1 MEPHSPPAA
10 RRAALRRSLLAFALL
25 SALLALVGIVG
36 SFYSPV
42 YPVLMG
48 MTLLSSCLVQLV
60 RLLGEV
66 GADLPLIGWAFQN
79 TGGRY
84 HAVRAEHGTQ
94 EEADAAEAY
103 ELQRQIL
110 SLSSAAAGSPT
121 RAAAFARILQAL
133 SSARDFSPE
142 DFQSLQELD
151 GLWGSP
157 GSAAPRSAPLTPAQ
171 IQALPTWKYAASPR
185 AQAAQGATASP
196 PPGAAAPPQHPTCS
210 ICLEP
215 FALGDQLRIL
225 PCAHN
230 YHARCVDEW
239 LAVSG
244 VCPECRSSCVE
255 AVGED
260 FGGGGGAGA
269 ALADPWAPR
278 GSALV

>member
-1 MEPHSPPAA
+1 MEPSPSAA
-10 RRAALRRSLLAFALL
+10 RRIALRRSLLAFALL

-66 GADLPLIGWAFQN
+66 GGDLPLIGWAFQN

-94 EEADAAEAY
+94 EEAEAAEAY
-103 ELQRQIL
+103 ELQRQVL

-171 IQALPTWKYAASPR
+171 IQALPSWKYAVSPR
-185 AQAAQGATASP
+185 AE
-196 PPGAAAPPQHPTCS
+196 AAAPQHPTCS

-215 FALGDQLRIL
+215 FALGDQLRTL

-230 YHARCVDEW
+230 YHAPCVDEW

-255 AVGED
+255 AVEEGLGGGG
-260 FGGGGGAGA
+260 GGGGGAGA
-269 ALADPWAPR
+269 ALTDPWAPR